1 MSLRNSFKNFRK
13 SHPLSNVDDLE
24 STKRVQDTVD
34 GPPSKRRKT
43 QQDQE
48 DALVECDED
57 EYEEAVA
64 MLKDEWKKGR
74 KSRSQATIKELMDK
88 TAQLRRRWI
97 EAQRPLVSDV
107 LGKFPCL
114 SQSRAVSCGCY
125 ICFLVL

>member
-107 LGKFPCL
+107 LGKFQI
-114 SQSRAVSCGCY
+114 SMSKSE
-125 ICFLVL
+125 